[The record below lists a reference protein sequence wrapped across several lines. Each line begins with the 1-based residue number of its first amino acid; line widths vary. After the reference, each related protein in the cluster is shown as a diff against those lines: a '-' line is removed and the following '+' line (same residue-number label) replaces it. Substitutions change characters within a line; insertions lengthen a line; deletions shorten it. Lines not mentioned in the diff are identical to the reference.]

1 MNCKT
6 LRNRRGFTLVEL
18 LVVILIIG
26 ALAVIALPKFVRT
39 RERSYVAA
47 LKSDLRNLAT
57 AEEDYFSTAN
67 TYTTT
72 MAQLTFTRTTNVII
86 DIPEATAAGWRAT
99 ATYASA
105 PHLVCELYYGSAS
118 GASTATSEGVVS
130 CTY

>member
-1 MNCKT
+1 M

-26 ALAVIALPKFVRT
+26 VLAVIALPNFVRT
-39 RERSYVAA
+39 REKAYVAA

-67 TYTTT
+67 TYSTD
-72 MAQLTFTRTTNVII
+72 LTRLNFSRTTNVVI
-86 DIPEATAAGWRAT
+86 DIPEATGAGWRAT
-99 ATYASA
+99 ATHASA
-105 PHLVCELYYGSAS
+105 PHLVCELYYGTAS
-118 GASTATSEGVVS
+118 GASTATREGLVA